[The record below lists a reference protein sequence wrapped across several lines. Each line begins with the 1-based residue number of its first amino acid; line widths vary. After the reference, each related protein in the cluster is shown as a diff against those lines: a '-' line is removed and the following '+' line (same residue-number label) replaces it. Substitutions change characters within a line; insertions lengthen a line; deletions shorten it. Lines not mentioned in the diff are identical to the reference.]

1 MSGIS
6 IVAQCFT
13 LPLKAI
19 CWLILC
25 WCIALCIELGHAF
38 WITRDDVFPPASIR
52 LELESKL
59 LVSRTASTAPLI
71 SAPQLYTHLNE
82 GLDIVSDRL
91 AQRIQK
97 VERKFDIQVFNYS
110 YSLRVRTTTQ
120 HVLLR
125 VSVLVSYVPVLLIW
139 ASLAA
144 VDGLVQRAIRR
155 YRGGR
160 ESATIYHT
168 SKRLLRPFTAWSCL
182 VYLCVPTLVNPLTV
196 YLPLVLVIP
205 PTVYLATSRF
215 KKYL

>member
-1 MSGIS
+1 M
-6 IVAQCFT
+6 
-13 LPLKAI
+13 
-19 CWLILC
+19 
-25 WCIALCIELGHAF
+25 
-38 WITRDDVFPPASIR
+38 
-52 LELESKL
+52 
-59 LVSRTASTAPLI
+59 SRTASAAPLI

-91 AQRIQK
+91 AERIQK

-125 VSVLVSYVPVLLIW
+125 VSVLVSYVPVLLIL

-144 VDGLVQRAIRR
+144 IDGLVQRAIRR

-168 SKRLLRPFTAWSCL
+168 AKRLLRPFTAWSCL
-182 VYLCVPTLVNPLTV
+182 VYVCVPTLVNPLTV